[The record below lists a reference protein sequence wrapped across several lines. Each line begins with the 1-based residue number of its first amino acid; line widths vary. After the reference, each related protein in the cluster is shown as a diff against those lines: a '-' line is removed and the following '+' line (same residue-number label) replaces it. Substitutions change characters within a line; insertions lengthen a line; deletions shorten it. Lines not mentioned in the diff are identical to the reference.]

1 MMKHRA
7 YTSVFRA
14 HFSALALSFVALTTW
29 AQQPTLTWL
38 GVPDGTYRSFAYDIS
53 ADGKVVVGFARVQSD
68 YPFDSRG
75 FLWTRDR
82 GFILLNN
89 PGGVYS
95 EPWAISQDGL
105 TMVGGRWRLG
115 GAPFDATQWTLAGG
129 PLDLGLPVGG
139 NVVPLALDVSYD
151 GSVIVGFRSDVQAFI
166 WRRDSGL
173 TYPGT
178 LGGNQSRALG
188 VSANGSIVVGWAL
201 DNNGKR
207 RAFRWTQQD
216 GMRSLGTTIVFGGD
230 ELYQFD
236 QSEALGI
243 SPDGNVIVGIAYD
256 DRNAAIG
263 FRNILQSGRRVNIS
277 LGNPPAGFTGVYPRR
292 TNQDGSII
300 VGSMRKRDGTFRAM
314 RWTQAGGLE
323 DLNVT
328 YASLLEEGDLLV
340 EAFDITPDGR
350 YIVGWGVKDVTPRGL
365 SDGGFRREVW
375 QGFILDTG
383 VCNLPADVDGN
394 GIVNDLD
401 LLQVLFEFGNRCGQ

>member
-7 YTSVFRA
+7 YTLVFRA

-29 AQQPTLTWL
+29 AQEPTLTWL
-38 GVPDGTYRSFAYDIS
+38 DVPQGTYRSFAYDIS
-53 ADGKVVVGFARVQSD
+53 ADGKVVVGTAEVQSNYAYD
-68 YPFDSRG
+68 YRG

-95 EPWAISQDGL
+95 ESFAISQDGL
-105 TMVGGRWRLG
+105 TIVGRRWRLG
-115 GAPFDATQWTLAGG
+115 AAPFDATQWTLAGG
-129 PLDLGLPVGG
+129 PLDFGVPVG
-139 NVVPLALDVSYD
+139 NQAVPIAYDVSYD
-151 GSVIVGFRSDVQAFI
+151 GSVIVGIRTTDFQVFI
-166 WRRDSGL
+166 WRRGSGL

-178 LGGNQSRALG
+178 LGGNWSWASG
-188 VSANGSIVVGWAL
+188 VSANGSIVVGSAQ
-201 DNNGKR
+201 DSTGKS

-216 GMRSLGTTIVFGGD
+216 GMRNLGAAIGN
-230 ELYQFD
+230 EAFD

-243 SPDGNVIVGIAYD
+243 SPDGNVIVGIAYN
-256 DRNAAIG
+256 DRNEAVG
-263 FRNILQSGRRVNIS
+263 FRNIPQGTRRVNIS
-277 LGNPPAGFTGVYPRR
+277 LGDPPKGYTGVYPRR
-292 TNQDGSII
+292 TNEDGSII
-300 VGSMRKRDGTFRAM
+300 VGSMRKSDGTERAM

-328 YASLLEEGDLLV
+328 YASLLGQGEYL
-340 EAFDITPDGR
+340 AFAHDITPDGR
-350 YIVGWGVKDVTPRGL
+350 YIVGWGVKDGTI
-365 SDGGFRREVW
+365 

-394 GIVNDLD
+394 GIVNDQD

>member
-1 MMKHRA
+1 
-7 YTSVFRA
+7 
-14 HFSALALSFVALTTW
+14 
-29 AQQPTLTWL
+29 
-38 GVPDGTYRSFAYDIS
+38 
-53 ADGKVVVGFARVQSD
+53 
-68 YPFDSRG
+68 
-75 FLWTRDR
+75 
-82 GFILLNN
+82 
-89 PGGVYS
+89 
-95 EPWAISQDGL
+95 
-105 TMVGGRWRLG
+105 
-115 GAPFDATQWTLAGG
+115 
-129 PLDLGLPVGG
+129 
-139 NVVPLALDVSYD
+139 
-151 GSVIVGFRSDVQAFI
+151 
-166 WRRDSGL
+166 L

-188 VSANGSIVVGWAL
+188 VSANGSIVVGWAQDRSGERL
-201 DNNGKR
+201 
-207 RAFRWTQQD
+207 AFRWTQQD

-365 SDGGFRREVW
+365 SDGGSRREVW

>member
-7 YTSVFRA
+7 YISVFRA

-29 AQQPTLTWL
+29 AQEPTLTWL
-38 GVPDGTYRSFAYDIS
+38 GVPQGTYIWSVAYDIS

-68 YPFDSRG
+68 YLYDHRG

-95 EPWAISQDGL
+95 DCYAISQDGL
-105 TMVGGRWRLG
+105 TMVGCRWG
-115 GAPFDATQWTLAGG
+115 GALADATQWTLAGG
-129 PLDLGLPVGG
+129 PLDLVGG
-139 NVVPLALDVSYD
+139 GSIPVAYDVSYD
-151 GSVIVGFRSDVQAFI
+151 GSVIVGSRSSGRQAFI
-166 WRRDSGL
+166 WRRGSGL

-178 LGGNQSRALG
+178 LGGNESWAFG
-188 VSANGSIVVGWAL
+188 VSADGSIVVGWAQ
-201 DNNGKR
+201 DSTGKL

-216 GMRSLGTTIVFGGD
+216 GMRNLGAAIGS
-230 ELYQFD
+230 EAFD
-236 QSEALGI
+236 QSEAWGI
-243 SPDGNVIVGIAYD
+243 SPDGNVIVGIAYN
-256 DRNAAIG
+256 DRNEAIG
-263 FRNILQSGRRVNIS
+263 FRNILQGTRRVNIS
-277 LGNPPAGFTGVYPRR
+277 LGDPPAGFTGVYPRR

-328 YASLLEEGDLLV
+328 YASLLGSGEYLEV
-340 EAFDITPDGR
+340 AHDITPDGR
-350 YIVGWGVKDVTPRGL
+350 YIVGWGVKDGTQ
-365 SDGGFRREVW
+365 

-383 VCNLPADVDGN
+383 VCNLPADVNGD
-394 GIVNDLD
+394 GIVNDQD

>member
-1 MMKHRA
+1 
-7 YTSVFRA
+7 
-14 HFSALALSFVALTTW
+14 
-29 AQQPTLTWL
+29 
-38 GVPDGTYRSFAYDIS
+38 
-53 ADGKVVVGFARVQSD
+53 
-68 YPFDSRG
+68 
-75 FLWTRDR
+75 
-82 GFILLNN
+82 
-89 PGGVYS
+89 
-95 EPWAISQDGL
+95 
-105 TMVGGRWRLG
+105 
-115 GAPFDATQWTLAGG
+115 
-129 PLDLGLPVGG
+129 
-139 NVVPLALDVSYD
+139 
-151 GSVIVGFRSDVQAFI
+151 
-166 WRRDSGL
+166 L

-188 VSANGSIVVGWAL
+188 VSANGSIVVGWAQDRSGERL
-201 DNNGKR
+201 
-207 RAFRWTQQD
+207 AFRWTQQD

-314 RWTQAGGLE
+314 RWTQTQEGGILE

-328 YASLLEEGDLLV
+328 YASLLQGGYLEW
-340 EAFDITPDGR
+340 ASDITPDGR
-350 YIVGWGVKDVTPRGL
+350 YIVGWGVKDGTR
-365 SDGGFRREVW
+365 

>member
-38 GVPDGTYRSFAYDIS
+38 GVPQGTYDSSAAWDIS
-53 ADGKVVVGFARVQSD
+53 ADGKVVVVTAKVQSD
-68 YPFDSRG
+68 FGTRG

-82 GFILLNN
+82 GFILVNN

-95 EPWAISQDGL
+95 VSYAISQDGL
-105 TMVGGRWRLG
+105 TMVGRRWRIG

-129 PLDLGLPVGG
+129 PLDFGVPAGNGPV
-139 NVVPLALDVSYD
+139 PTAYDVSYD
-151 GSVIVGFRSDVQAFI
+151 GSVIVGVRTSDFQAFI

-188 VSANGSIVVGWAL
+188 VSADGSIVVGYAQ
-201 DNNGKR
+201 DSSGKY
-207 RAFRWTQQD
+207 RAFRWTQQT
-216 GMRSLGTTIVFGGD
+216 GMQNLGASVLIGTISFPYD
-230 ELYQFD
+230 H
-236 QSEALGI
+236 SEAFGI
-243 SPDGNVIVGIAYD
+243 SPDGNVIVGIAYN
-256 DRNAAIG
+256 DRNEAVG
-263 FRNILQSGRRVNIS
+263 FRNILQGTLRVNIS
-277 LGNPPAGFTGVYPRR
+277 LGDPPAGFTGVYPRR
-292 TNQDGSII
+292 ANQDGSII
-300 VGSMRKRDGTFRAM
+300 VGSMRKSDGTLRAM

-328 YASLLEEGDLLV
+328 YASLLGQGEYLV

-350 YIVGWGVKDVTPRGL
+350 YIVGNGFKDGK
-365 SDGGFRREVW
+365 F
-375 QGFILDTG
+375 QGYILDTG
-383 VCNLPADVDGN
+383 VCNLPADVNRDGT
-394 GIVNDLD
+394 VDDAD
-401 LLQVLFEFGNRCGQ
+401 LLDVLFNFGSSCGN

>member
-29 AQQPTLTWL
+29 AQEPTLTWL

-53 ADGKVVVGFARVQSD
+53 ADGKVVVGFARVKSD

-129 PLDLGLPVGG
+129 PLDLGVWVGN
-139 NVVPLALDVSYD
+139 NVIPLALDVSDD
-151 GSVIVGFRSDVQAFI
+151 GSVIVGFRSDVRAFI

-230 ELYQFD
+230 AFSRFD
-236 QSEALGI
+236 QSEAFGI

-300 VGSMRKRDGTFRAM
+300 VGSMRKRDGSLRAM

-328 YASLLEEGDLLV
+328 YASLLGQGEYLEF
-340 EAFDITPDGR
+340 AADITPDGR
-350 YIVGWGVKDVTPRGL
+350 YIVGWGVKNVAPRGL
-365 SDGGFRREVW
+365 SDEGFRGEVW

>member
-29 AQQPTLTWL
+29 AQEPTLTWL

-53 ADGKVVVGFARVQSD
+53 ADGKVVVGFARVKSNYGID
-68 YPFDSRG
+68 DRG

-82 GFILLNN
+82 GFILVNN

-95 EPWAISQDGL
+95 EAYAISQDGL
-105 TMVGGRWRLG
+105 TMVGSRWRLG
-115 GAPFDATQWTLAGG
+115 GAPLDATQWTLAGG
-129 PLDLGLPVGG
+129 PLDLGVWVGN
-139 NVVPLALDVSYD
+139 NVIPLALDVSDD
-151 GSVIVGFRSDVQAFI
+151 GSVIVGFRSDYQAFI

-188 VSANGSIVVGWAL
+188 VSANGSIVVGWAQ
-201 DNNGKR
+201 DSNRKR
-207 RAFRWTQQD
+207 RAFRWTQET
-216 GMRSLGTTIVFGGD
+216 GMQNLGAAVLIDNISFSYD
-230 ELYQFD
+230 N
-236 QSEALGI
+236 SEAWGI
-243 SPDGNVIVGIAYD
+243 SPNGNVIVGIAYD
-256 DRNAAIG
+256 DFNQAVG
-263 FRNILQSGRRVNIS
+263 FRNIPQGTRRVNIS
-277 LGNPPAGFTGVYPRR
+277 LGDPPKGFTGVYPNR
-292 TNQDGSII
+292 TNEDGSII

-314 RWTQAGGLE
+314 RWTEAGGLE

-328 YASLLEEGDLLV
+328 YASLLGQGEYLEF
-340 EAFDITPDGR
+340 AADITPDGR
-350 YIVGWGVKDVTPRGL
+350 YIVGWGVKDGKQ
-365 SDGGFRREVW
+365 
-375 QGFILDTG
+375 QGYILDTG

-394 GIVNDLD
+394 GIVNDQD

>member
-29 AQQPTLTWL
+29 AQEPTLTWL
-38 GVPDGTYRSFAYDIS
+38 GVPQGTYRSFAWDIS
-53 ADGKVVVGFARVQSD
+53 ADGKVVVGNAQVPSGYRDD
-68 YPFDSRG
+68 YRA

-95 EPWAISQDGL
+95 QSGAISQDGL
-105 TMVGGRWRLG
+105 TMVGRRWSLD

-129 PLDLGLPVGG
+129 PLDLGLPTERGTLPG
-139 NVVPLALDVSYD
+139 ASDVSYD
-151 GSVIVGFRSDVQAFI
+151 GSVIVGLGRNNQAFI

-178 LGGNQSRALG
+178 LGGNESYAFG
-188 VSANGSIVVGWAL
+188 VSANGSIVVGYAL

-216 GMRSLGTTIVFGGD
+216 GMSSLGTTIFLEEGD
-230 ELYQFD
+230 PLYRFD
-236 QSEALGI
+236 QSEAFGI

-263 FRNILQSGRRVNIS
+263 FRNILGRTRRVNIS
-277 LGNPPAGFTGVYPRR
+277 LGDPPAGFTAVYPRR

-300 VGSMRKRDGTFRAM
+300 VGSMRKRDGSGRAM

-328 YASLLEEGDLLV
+328 YASLLGQGEYLAG
-340 EAFDITPDGR
+340 AHDITPDGR
-350 YIVGWGVKDVTPRGL
+350 YIVGWGVKDGK
-365 SDGGFRREVW
+365 F

-394 GIVNDLD
+394 GIVNDQD